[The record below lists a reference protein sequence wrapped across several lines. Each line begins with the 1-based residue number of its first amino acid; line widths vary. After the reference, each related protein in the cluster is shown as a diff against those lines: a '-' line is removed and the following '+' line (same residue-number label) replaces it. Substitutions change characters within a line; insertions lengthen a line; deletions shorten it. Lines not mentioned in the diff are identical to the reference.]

1 MFGVTFEELL
11 LASEQDVKAF
21 LEKYNYML
29 KETPV
34 RSVEDVAKICDIMA
48 WGCKNLGLLEY
59 DGFKVPVDISTSILG
74 EEVILYDMDLDADV
88 EIIDMD
94 EDAIFGRKTGGES
107 CL

>member
-1 MFGVTFEELL
+1 M
-11 LASEQDVKAF
+11 
-21 LEKYNYML
+21 N
-29 KETPV
+29 
-34 RSVEDVAKICDIMA
+34 VAKICDIMS

-59 DGFKVPVDISTSILG
+59 DGFKVPVDISKSILG
-74 EEVILYDMDLDADV
+74 EEVVLYDLDLDEDV

>member
-1 MFGVTFEELL
+1 LNLYPENDDSIKTYQM
-11 LASEQDVKAF
+11 
-21 LEKYNYML
+21 N
-29 KETPV
+29 
-34 RSVEDVAKICDIMA
+34 VAKICDIMA

-59 DGFKVPVDISTSILG
+59 DGFKVPVDISTLILG